1 MGPVKTVMVCL
12 DLTEMD
18 DMLTRYSTYFSQLL
32 SEVEKIIFA
41 HNIKF
46 DYPEEAREL
55 IDRLDKPLGELIG
68 GIITEKVTDHFE
80 AVDPAPSFEVV
91 VKEDASTARALTDLA
106 EAEGVDLTISG
117 KKISYQGSGL
127 VAESLLRIAD
137 FHSDL
142 LLVPETAFHQ
152 ISNIVVATDFSEASK
167 AALERG
173 LYIQKQAKAGL
184 SCQHVFSIPAHYFPY
199 IPVGNMQ
206 QRLRQNAEE
215 RWEEFAEKL
224 HFADPGKLECAL
236 VFNDGKSIAQTIY
249 DYALREKKD
258 LIVIGSKGKGALTTI
273 VIGSVAVRLVQAD
286 SHIPLWVT
294 R

>member
-1 MGPVKTVMVCL
+1 MRPVKTVMVCL

-18 DMLTRYSTYFSQLL
+18 DMLIRYSIYFSQLL
-32 SEVEKIIFA
+32 GEVGKIIFA

-46 DYPEEAREL
+46 DYPEEAGAL

-68 GIITEKVTDHFE
+68 DIITEKVTGHFE

-91 VKEDASTARALTDLA
+91 VKEDASTAHALAELA

-173 LYIQKQAKAGL
+173 LYIQKQTKANL
-184 SCQHVFSIPAHYFPY
+184 NCQHVFSIPAHYFPY

-206 QRLRQNAEE
+206 KGLRQNAEE
-215 RWEEFAEKL
+215 RWEEFVETHDL
-224 HFADPGKLECAL
+224 ADPGELECAL
-236 VFNDGKSIAQTIY
+236 VFNDGKSTAQTIY

-273 VIGSVAVRLVQAD
+273 VLGSVAVRLVQAD